1 MKRNWISLITVVTVL
16 LLTTYAFAE
25 SWSDSVDKFLKTQQ
39 LKSGQY
45 YNMNLDEWLT
55 IYGTTI
61 KPDLLIKKLD
71 LDLITDGDKAVML
84 GIDYGFTSEET
95 FVIGLGFCAGFDRVE
110 NADDIGE
117 FVYGPMFLGKL
128 KF

>member
-1 MKRNWISLITVVTVL
+1 MKKIVALVIVTVL
-16 LLTTYAFAE
+16 LATSYAYAE
-25 SWSDSVDKFLKTQQ
+25 SWSDKVDGFLKTQQ

-45 YNMNLDEWLT
+45 FNMNLNEWLT

-61 KPDLLIKKLD
+61 KKDILVKKLD